1 MSDLLASLIS
11 ACVDETLLHVNG
23 SGKSLRRPI
32 KKGKVNIGKQRT
44 ASVPP

>member
-23 SGKSLRRPI
+23 SGKSRRPI